1 MNVLCDRRN
10 RGWIGSLSW
19 RLVWECWRNSPVL
32 PPIIKEGL
40 SVGAKKEL
48 MELPDPKGGVE
59 TVAKEKA
66 WEYQCGLETWKNAF
80 SVEGSSGVWDY
91 KLTVASTLG
100 TGQSFLLP
108 GFSSCIQRQIKK
120 ISACVQESFPREA
133 SKCATVNEMKIVY
146 GQRNPLKWA
155 SRIKAIERK

>member
-1 MNVLCDRRN
+1 MFNTLDKTVFTQIKQHCYCLMDTKFQLCKMERVLE
-10 RGWIGSLSW
+10 
-19 RLVWECWRNSPVL
+19 V
-32 PPIIKEGL
+32 
-40 SVGAKKEL
+40 
-48 MELPDPKGGVE
+48 KGGVE

-91 KLTVASTLG
+91 KLTVTSTLG
-100 TGQSFLLP
+100 TGQSFLLL
-108 GFSSCIQRQIKK
+108 GFSSCVQRQIKK

-133 SKCATVNEMKIVY
+133 SKCSTVKEMKIVY